1 MRMLRITSAT
11 NPLKRKVLAALRR
24 NKITVEQAARKA
36 AVPVSGILGWMRL
49 AKITIPEKHAG
60 PRRNPKSSAAA
71 SLAVEARS

>member
-1 MRMLRITSAT
+1 MLRIVSQT
-11 NPLKRKVLAALRR
+11 NPLKRKVLTELRR

-60 PRRNPKSSAAA
+60 PRCQGGA
-71 SLAVEARS
+71 S